1 MSGWTPPDEGGWR
14 PDGDDD
20 EQEAGDEAPAP
31 IEIRVVTPTPIPLR
45 LEPVERDEL
54 REGERAFA
62 TYVAAE
68 GAPTRPIAVNSLP
81 AELLESLL
89 ASGIFDRPRHLMAS
103 VHEEDGGLRGLLAAL
118 VPAEEVER
126 WARRH
131 EEEGESEP
139 WRASVP
145 EVPSFDLD
153 AHDDAHDDEHAIP
166 VVPIPL
172 GVIVRFAENRRHP
185 DDVVQEAADL
195 VASVLGGYGT
205 DAKEKK
211 IDNLLDGL

>member
-1 MSGWTPPDEGGWR
+1 MTGWTPSDEGGWR
-14 PDGDDD
+14 PDDDDD
-20 EQEAGDEAPAP
+20 ERVADDETPGP
-31 IEIRVVTPTPIPLR
+31 VEIRVVTPTPIPLR
-45 LEPVERDEL
+45 IEPVERDEV

-62 TYVAAE
+62 TYVDAE

-81 AELLESLL
+81 TELLESLL
-89 ASGIFDRPRHLMAS
+89 VSGIFDRPRHLMAS
-103 VHEEDGGLRGLLAAL
+103 VHEEEGGLRGLLAAL
-118 VPAEEVER
+118 VPADEVER

-145 EVPSFDLD
+145 EAPSFELD
-153 AHDDAHDDEHAIP
+153 TPEAQNDAQHAIA